1 MMTRQKVGNK
11 KDSSAKV
18 WRKLPAT
25 QSTVQNEMRFSYGH
39 SQKPQKPDVSF
50 LFYEI
55 NQQNLSNVKKEE
67 NLLNL

>member
-11 KDSSAKV
+11 KDPRLDSSAKV

-25 QSTVQNEMRFSYGH
+25 QNTVKNKIEFSYRH

-55 NQQNLSNVKKEE
+55 NQQNLSNVKK
-67 NLLNL
+67 